1 MMTAP
6 RRFFW
11 IHLLVIALAFAVTGD
26 AAGARGSKRSRNLHK
41 LDGWL
46 RATVDSQT
54 LQPQRVII
62 RVKPG
67 SLDAV
72 RRSLSSNG
80 DQVLAEHNSLDAL
93 TAVVHTDD
101 LAALDATGSIVT
113 ISTDA
118 VIRAKGGQLGG
129 LLGGLVG
136 VVTGTVTGVL
146 DTVISV
152 ASLLVDTGGTLL
164 DPSESTGTP
173 VSPRVLRETLGLTGS
188 WSGLSGKGIGV
199 AVVDSGLE
207 MSDEFR
213 GRVTAFYDFTDGK
226 AVSAAPSDGYGHGT
240 HVAGTIGGS
249 GALSY
254 NREYRGLA
262 PNVKFVVLKVLDGNG
277 AGYTSDVIRA
287 IDFAVANR
295 AKWGIHIINL
305 SLGHPIFEPAATDPL
320 VLAVERAAREGVIVI
335 AAAGN
340 LGRNPTTGLPGYAG
354 ITSPGNA
361 PSAITVGALRTEDT
375 VARGDDR
382 IPDYSSAGPT
392 WYDARVKPDVVA
404 PGHNIVAV
412 GAKRSSLYTT
422 YPKLRAADSDYMRL
436 SGTSM
441 ATAVTSGVVALALE
455 AHRAAS
461 DWDAPRLTPNA
472 IKAALQY
479 TAIDVRSNV
488 GLAED
493 RLRQGAGG
501 LNGRGAIELT
511 RAMDTERAQGA
522 PWLYPTPSP
531 WTVIAGQ
538 WLPWR
543 QEIIWDT
550 AVIWG
555 STVDV
560 NQKAWG
566 NAVIWGSGGAWDD
579 DAVIWGS
586 SDMVWSEPYTWSSA
600 VIWGS
605 GSIGRVDGEAV
616 IWGSNGD
623 LTEANTAWKDLT
635 P

>member
-1 MMTAP
+1 MMTAF
-6 RRFFW
+6 RRFLC
-11 IHLLVIALAFAVTGD
+11 IHLVVVALALAVSGD
-26 AAGARGSKRSRNLHK
+26 AVGARGSKRSHKLHK

-54 LQPQRVII
+54 TQAQRVII
-62 RVKPG
+62 RVQPG
-67 SLDAV
+67 SLSAV
-72 RRSLSSNG
+72 RGSLSAHG
-80 DQVLAEHNSLDAL
+80 DQVIAEHGSLDAL
-93 TAVVHTDD
+93 TAIVHAED
-101 LAALDATGSIVT
+101 LAELHGVGSVVS
-113 ISTDA
+113 ISSDA
-118 VIRAKGGQLGG
+118 VIRAKGQLSGG
-129 LLGGLVG
+129 LLGA
-136 VVTGTVTGVL
+136 VVQTVT
-146 DTVISV
+146 TVVDVVVSV
-152 ASLLVDTGGTLL
+152 ASAVLDTGGTLL
-164 DPSESTGTP
+164 DPSESTGAP
-173 VSPRVLRETLGLTGS
+173 VSPRVLRETLGLNGT
-188 WSGLSGKGIGV
+188 WSNLSGKGVGV
-199 AVVDSGLE
+199 AVIDSGLE

-213 GRVTAFYDFTDGK
+213 GRVTAFYDFTGGK
-226 AVSAAPSDGYGHGT
+226 TASATPSDGYGHGT

-262 PNVKFVVLKVLDGNG
+262 PNVRLVILKVLDANG

-305 SLGHPIFEPAATDPL
+305 SLGHPIYEPAATDPL

-340 LGRNPTTGLPGYAG
+340 LGRNPTTGLPGYGG

-361 PSAITVGALRTEDT
+361 PSAISVGALRTEDT
-375 VARGDDR
+375 VTRGDDR

-412 GAKRSSLYTT
+412 GARRGALYTT

-461 DWDAPRLTPNA
+461 ELGAPRLTPNA
-472 IKAALQY
+472 VKAALQY
-479 TAIDVRSNV
+479 TAIAVRSNA
-488 GLAED
+488 GIEED

-511 RAMDTERAQGA
+511 SAMDTERAEGS
-522 PWLYPTPSP
+522 PWLNPTPSP

-586 SDMVWSEPYTWSSA
+586 NDLVWSEPHTWSSA

-605 GSIGRVDGEAV
+605 GSIGTVEGDAV
-616 IWGSNGD
+616 IWGSNGQM
-623 LTEANTAWKDLT
+623 TEGNTAWKDLE